1 MHSCLMMAVES
12 EDNCRSVPSVW
23 AQHLPITTWLTC
35 GIGTVLSLGW
45 ATLPQLLNVP
55 VCGMEWGTYDSC
67 PSPFQR
73 GGMFAAG
80 ASSHPSWA
88 RDRKTESIS
97 PDGKHL
103 DPPMLE
109 AVHLLI
115 FSVTQD
121 KKFQFF
127 LKPL

>member
-1 MHSCLMMAVES
+1 
-12 EDNCRSVPSVW
+12 
-23 AQHLPITTWLTC
+23 
-35 GIGTVLSLGW
+35 
-45 ATLPQLLNVP
+45 
-55 VCGMEWGTYDSC
+55 
-67 PSPFQR
+67 
-73 GGMFAAG
+73 MFAAG

-103 DPPMLE
+103 DPAMLE

-121 KKFQFF
+121 KKSQFF

>member
-1 MHSCLMMAVES
+1 
-12 EDNCRSVPSVW
+12 
-23 AQHLPITTWLTC
+23 
-35 GIGTVLSLGW
+35 
-45 ATLPQLLNVP
+45 
-55 VCGMEWGTYDSC
+55 
-67 PSPFQR
+67 
-73 GGMFAAG
+73 MFAAG

-103 DPPMLE
+103 DPAMLE

-121 KKFQFF
+121 KKSQFF
-127 LKPL
+127 FKATLSWVLVICNRNALIQCTWGPTILTQELK